1 MSRQLKYVIG
11 TIVVLGCILCGIG
24 IFSSL
29 DSKGKMTH
37 YSCNTKPDNEGEG
50 PILKQHYEFDYSLK
64 EEKVVDG
71 TRSLS
76 IVFGNKESY
85 DSTKEKSTWT
95 EGFEPDDVEEDNK
108 NLTITYIWKKPLKY
122 NKKETYSIE
131 EYLSFM
137 STFEYECK
145 EEK

>member
-50 PILKQHYEFDYSLK
+50 PILKQHLFSK
-64 EEKVVDG
+64 G
-71 TRSLS
+71 R
-76 IVFGNKESY
+76 
-85 DSTKEKSTWT
+85 KSSGW
-95 EGFEPDDVEEDNK
+95 D
-108 NLTITYIWKKPLKY
+108 KKP
-122 NKKETYSIE
+122 IDRIW
-131 EYLSFM
+131 
-137 STFEYECK
+137 
-145 EEK
+145 